1 MTKTPNGNR
10 FSRAAQTLIGATEE
24 KHEKQDIVTE
34 EKVAVADPV
43 VKNASENAERAVSVV
58 ETVQERYSKLVK
70 EQKAKTKVRTSL
82 FLPVD
87 VKEELDEMVAAGEIK
102 NVTHFINYLIEDYL
116 KNRKNNM
123 SEN

>member
-43 VKNASENAERAVSVV
+43 VKNASEKAERAVSVV

-87 VKEELDEMVAAGEIK
+87 VKEELDKMVAAGEIK

>member
-1 MTKTPNGNR
+1 MTKTPSGNR
-10 FSRAAQTLIGATEE
+10 FSRAAQTLIGAAEE
-24 KHEKQDIVTE
+24 KHEKQENVTE
-34 EKVAVADPV
+34 EKVAIEEPV
-43 VKNASENAERAVSVV
+43 VKETSESMERTVSVV

-116 KNRKNNM
+116 QNRKNNM
-123 SEN
+123 SEK

>member
-1 MTKTPNGNR
+1 MTKSTGNR

-24 KHEKQDIVTE
+24 KQEIVTE
-34 EKVAVADPV
+34 EKVAIEKPV
-43 VKNASENAERAVSVV
+43 LKEASEAAHRAVSVV

-87 VKEELDEMVAAGEIK
+87 IKEELDEMVAAGEIK

-116 KNRKNNM
+116 KNRKNSM
-123 SEN
+123 SEK

>member
-1 MTKTPNGNR
+1 MTKTPSGNR

-24 KHEKQDIVTE
+24 KHEKQEYVTE
-34 EKVAVADPV
+34 EKVAVKEPV
-43 VKNASENAERAVSVV
+43 VKKTSENAERPVTVV

-116 KNRKNNM
+116 QNRKNNM
-123 SEN
+123 SQN

>member
-1 MTKTPNGNR
+1 MTKTPSGNR
-10 FSRAAQTLIGATEE
+10 FSRAAQTLIGAAEE
-24 KHEKQDIVTE
+24 KHEKQENVTE
-34 EKVAVADPV
+34 EKVAIEEPV
-43 VKNASENAERAVSVV
+43 VKETSESMERTVTVV

-116 KNRKNNM
+116 QNRKNNM
-123 SEN
+123 SEK